1 MVEFFIKGKFFMWP
15 LLLALI
21 AGVIIIIIKF
31 WTLFRASI
39 NTKKFMK
46 KLKESLTTAS
56 IDGAVE
62 LCESTRGPVAAIL
75 HAGLIRAKRG
85 TEYVEKSIEDAATLE
100 MSFLERGMV
109 WLATVANIAP
119 MLGFLGT
126 VSGMIHAFEAI
137 AKAGE
142 VEPTLVATGISEAL
156 ITTATGLA
164 IAIPVQAFYNYFVSK
179 IDRLIIDMEE
189 SSTDMVETMMETGLS
204 KEGKPSK
211 LGERVA

>member
-1 MVEFFIKGKFFMWP
+1 
-15 LLLALI
+15 
-21 AGVIIIIIKF
+21 
-31 WTLFRASI
+31 
-39 NTKKFMK
+39 
-46 KLKESLTTAS
+46 
-56 IDGAVE
+56 
-62 LCESTRGPVAAIL
+62 
-75 HAGLIRAKRG
+75 
-85 TEYVEKSIEDAATLE
+85 
-100 MSFLERGMV
+100 
-109 WLATVANIAP
+109 VANIAP

-189 SSTDMVETMMETGLS
+189 SSTDIVETLTEAGLS